1 MPRPSHFRLTLAAA
15 FALIASALAQ
25 PSARTYAG
33 PDFGGVWS
41 SQGCEAYPGG
51 PFVKREIV
59 IDGGRFS
66 QVITAYTDGACIM
79 PTLRMRVEGTFVFKG
94 ISPIVPTPG
103 VYDVEL
109 RWEQVFLRPE
119 RTNEAEFLNTHRPG
133 LCAGNWSVGA
143 EQDLAVTK
151 GCRKLGIN
159 LSKPVVEYD
168 ITGRVGNVIYLGTRP
183 ADGGLLTHPSRRPTS
198 FGLPLAKTNE
208 VLDATFAPDPPA
220 VASPLLPAT
229 GGKP

>member
-1 MPRPSHFRLTLAAA
+1 MVDPPVKLRVWLARWNILRKALAACQQPARARRADHTLRWNTGALHRTIQSTQGDAHATPSHFRLTLAAA

-159 LSKPVVEYD
+159 LSKPVVE
-168 ITGRVGNVIYLGTRP
+168 
-183 ADGGLLTHPSRRPTS
+183 
-198 FGLPLAKTNE
+198 
-208 VLDATFAPDPPA
+208 
-220 VASPLLPAT
+220 
-229 GGKP
+229 